1 MVERSVR
8 SPGAQCLGEQG
19 RHGAGCTHQQQHV
32 PHKNPK
38 GQVILIWQ
46 LRAPVPGLR
55 H

>member
-19 RHGAGCTHQQQHV
+19 RHGAGCTHQQQHG

-38 GQVILIWQ
+38 GQAILIRQ
-46 LRAPVPGLR
+46 LRAPVLGLR